1 MSILSQKT
9 LNNPFSFKGV
19 GLHNG
24 RVSNVNVL
32 PSTPNAGIILKRTD
46 IDKNNI
52 IVPSIFNVS
61 EANFCTT
68 VSNEY
73 GVKVSTIEHLMAA
86 LFIKGI
92 DNAIIEINGDEVPI
106 LDGSSIE
113 FIKKIEKA
121 GIKET
126 NAPIKIIKINKLVE
140 IKDGSKKMSILPSKI
155 NLEVDFEINFNN
167 PLINKQRNKINVYED
182 DLSEIINSRT
192 FCLFEDVEKL
202 KKMNLA
208 QGGSLDNAIV
218 VKGNKV
224 LNGGGLRNKK
234 EFVNHKIL
242 DCLGDLMLSGHRF
255 FGYIKTSQGGHQ
267 LTNTLM
273 KEFLLDK
280 SNWEF
285 VSSEGKAK
293 DNKDSGFVRPIAVNA

>member
-24 RVSNVNVL
+24 KVSNVNVL
-32 PSTPNAGIILKRTD
+32 PSTPNAGITLKRTD

-126 NAPIKIIKINKLVE
+126 NVPIKIIKINKSVE

-242 DCLGDLMLSGHRF
+242 DCLGDLFLT
-255 FGYIKTSQGGHQ
+255 GYKIIGKIKSVQGGHK
-267 LTNTLM
+267 LTNELLRKVFSN
-273 KEFLLDK
+273 KENYSLI
-280 SNWEF
+280 EI
-285 VSSEGKAK
+285 K
-293 DNKDSGFVRPIAVNA
+293 DNKVPNELIKTQFLKSIA

>member
-24 RVSNVNVL
+24 KVSNVKVL
-32 PSTPNAGIILKRTD
+32 PSTPNTGIILKRTD

-73 GVKVSTIEHLMAA
+73 GARVSTIEHLMAA

-126 NAPIKIIKINKLVE
+126 NAPIKIIKINKSVQ
-140 IKDGSKKMSILPSKI
+140 IKDGFKKMSILPSKI

-242 DCLGDLMLSGHRF
+242 DCLGDLFLT
-255 FGYIKTSQGGHQ
+255 GYKTIGKIKSVQGGHK
-267 LTNTLM
+267 LTNELLRKVFSN
-273 KEFLLDK
+273 KENYSLI
-280 SNWEF
+280 EI
-285 VSSEGKAK
+285 K
-293 DNKDSGFVRPIAVNA
+293 DNKVPNELIKTQFLKSIA

>member
-24 RVSNVNVL
+24 KVSNVKVL
-32 PSTPNAGIILKRTD
+32 PSTPNTGIILKRTD

-73 GVKVSTIEHLMAA
+73 GARVSTIEHLMAA

-126 NAPIKIIKINKLVE
+126 NAPIKIIKINKSVQ
-140 IKDGSKKMSILPSKI
+140 IKDGFKKMSILPSKI
-155 NLEVDFEINFNN
+155 NLEVDFEINFKN

-224 LNGGGLRNKK
+224 LNDGGLRNKK

-242 DCLGDLMLSGHRF
+242 DCLGDLFLT
-255 FGYIKTSQGGHQ
+255 GYKIIGKIKSVQGGHK
-267 LTNTLM
+267 LTN
-273 KEFLLDK
+273 ELLRK
-280 SNWEF
+280 VFSNEENY
-285 VSSEGKAK
+285 SLIEIK
-293 DNKDSGFVRPIAVNA
+293 DNKVPNELIKTQFLKSIA

>member
-73 GVKVSTIEHLMAA
+73 GAKVSTIEHLMAA

-92 DNAIIEINGDEVPI
+92 DKAIIEINGDEVPI

-126 NAPIKIIKINKLVE
+126 NAPIKIIKINKSVE

-155 NLEVDFEINFNN
+155 NLEVDFEINFKN

-242 DCLGDLMLSGHRF
+242 DCLGDLFLT
-255 FGYIKTSQGGHQ
+255 GYKTIGKIKSVQGGHK
-267 LTNTLM
+267 LTNELLRKVFSN
-273 KEFLLDK
+273 KENYSLI
-280 SNWEF
+280 EI
-285 VSSEGKAK
+285 K
-293 DNKDSGFVRPIAVNA
+293 DNKVPNELIKTQFLKSIA

>member
-24 RVSNVNVL
+24 KVSNVNVL
-32 PSTPNAGIILKRTD
+32 PSTPNAGITLKRTD

-68 VSNEY
+68 VSNEF

-224 LNGGGLRNKK
+224 LNDGGLRNKK

-242 DCLGDLMLSGHRF
+242 DCLGDLFLT
-255 FGYIKTSQGGHQ
+255 GYKIIGKIKSVQGGHK
-267 LTNTLM
+267 LTNELLRKVFSN
-273 KEFLLDK
+273 KENYSLI
-280 SNWEF
+280 EI
-285 VSSEGKAK
+285 K
-293 DNKDSGFVRPIAVNA
+293 DNKVPNELIKTQFLKSIA

>member
-24 RVSNVNVL
+24 KVSNVNVL
-32 PSTPNAGIILKRTD
+32 PSTPNAGITLKRTD

-126 NAPIKIIKINKLVE
+126 NAPIKIIKINKSVE

-224 LNGGGLRNKK
+224 LNDGGLRNKK

-242 DCLGDLMLSGHRF
+242 DCLGDLFLT
-255 FGYIKTSQGGHQ
+255 GYKIIGKIKSVQGGHK
-267 LTNTLM
+267 LTNELLRKVFSN
-273 KEFLLDK
+273 KENYSLI
-280 SNWEF
+280 EI
-285 VSSEGKAK
+285 K
-293 DNKDSGFVRPIAVNA
+293 DNKVPNELIKTQFLKSIA

>member
-24 RVSNVNVL
+24 KVSNVKVL
-32 PSTPNAGIILKRTD
+32 PSTPNTGIILKRTD

-73 GVKVSTIEHLMAA
+73 GAKVSTIEHLMAA

-126 NAPIKIIKINKLVE
+126 NAPIKIIKINKSVQ
-140 IKDGSKKMSILPSKI
+140 IKDGFKKMSILPSKI
-155 NLEVDFEINFNN
+155 NLEVDFEINFKN

-224 LNGGGLRNKK
+224 LNNGGLRNKK

-242 DCLGDLMLSGHRF
+242 DCLGDLFLT
-255 FGYIKTSQGGHQ
+255 GYKIIGKIKSVQGGHK
-267 LTNTLM
+267 LTNELLRKVFSN
-273 KEFLLDK
+273 KENYSLI
-280 SNWEF
+280 EI
-285 VSSEGKAK
+285 K
-293 DNKDSGFVRPIAVNA
+293 DNKVPNELIKTQFLKSIA